1 LLVAM
6 AVRLTFRTY
15 RRALRA
21 PLRTAHG
28 AWAERSG
35 LLLRA
40 EHPDGRV
47 GWGEAAPIPWFGT
60 ETLEEAA
67 ETLGRLGESPAA
79 DALAA
84 VPARCGCVRFALA
97 QALEPEPAP
106 APNPARLPVAALLPA
121 GRAALEVLPGLLE
134 AGFLCCKWKVGVG
147 RPEDEWAMLD
157 DLLSRLPAYVR
168 LRLDANGAWDRRTA
182 ERWLARCAERP
193 VEFVEQ
199 PAAPGD
205 VDLLLGLA
213 ADYPVTLALDES
225 VASLASAQA
234 WQDRG
239 WRGVFVL
246 KPALA
251 GPLAD
256 LLAWA
261 GATRP
266 DLVFS
271 SAIESAPT
279 RARLVRAVLASGLT
293 TRALGFGIGP
303 VFGDAAWDGPPP
315 GPLLDASWGR
325 DLDLEALWN
334 AAN

>member
-6 AVRLTFRTY
+6 AVRLSFRTY

-28 AWAERSG
+28 VWAERTG
-35 LLLRA
+35 VLLRA

-60 ETLEEAA
+60 ETVEEAA
-67 ETLGRLGESPAA
+67 ETLGRLGESPDT

-106 APNPARLPVAALLPA
+106 AAHPARLPVAALLPA
-121 GRAALEVLPGLLE
+121 GRAALEVLPERLE

-147 RPEDEWAMLD
+147 RPEDEWAILD

-168 LRLDANGAWDRRTA
+168 LRLDANGAWDRRIA

-193 VEFVEQ
+193 IEFVEQ
-199 PAAPGD
+199 PAAPAET
-205 VDLLLGLA
+205 DLLLGLA

-225 VASLASAQA
+225 VASLASAKA

-239 WRGVFVL
+239 WRGIFVL

-251 GPLAD
+251 GSLAD

-279 RARLVRAVLASGLT
+279 RARLVRTVLASGLS

-303 VFGDAAWDGPPP
+303 VFGAAAWDGPPI

-325 DLDLEALWN
+325 DLDPEAVWN